1 MACCKL
7 WMEFT
12 PKGSRGLF
20 PSIVSPIP
28 SLTPLPFLYP
38 PLWESWT
45 HCWVRF
51 PKEEGQNVPPVPRE
65 AEAGTPSHAMSPGR
79 ICAAFAAHVTNNP
92 LQQTAHPQL
101 EGQPS
106 VPGQYWENNKQAV
119 ATSAS
124 CPGEAVPSREGREAL
139 KLNEQWTGDGS
150 IFSPSH
156 CPKYSVTTSL
166 KRCFS
171 EHPGKSTEVVSM
183 SCFCI
188 TSFTVFLPLNFFH
201 FLFENPLCLSSLVF
215 IPIHPS
221 AVLTFWC
228 SSKIHHWFP
237 YNPNTKWTIC

>member
-20 PSIVSPIP
+20 PSIVSSIP
-28 SLTPLPFLYP
+28 SLTPLPVLHP

-45 HCWVRF
+45 RHWVRF

-65 AEAGTPSHAMSPGR
+65 AEAGTPSHAISPGQ
-79 ICAAFAAHVTNNP
+79 ICAAFAAHVTNP

-106 VPGQYWENNKQAV
+106 VPGQYWGNNKQAV

-124 CPGEAVPSREGREAL
+124 CPWETILSKEGREAL
-139 KLNEQWTGDGS
+139 KLNEQWTGVGS
-150 IFSPSH
+150 IFSPSQ
-156 CPKYSVTTSL
+156 CPKYSVITSL

-171 EHPGKSTEVVSM
+171 EYPGKSTEVGSM
-183 SCFCI
+183 SCFYI
-188 TSFTVFLPLNFFH
+188 TSFTLFLPLHFFSFSFQKSIVSFH
-201 FLFENPLCLSSLVF
+201 FSFYSDPSLSCLDILVLFKNPSL
-215 IPIHPS
+215 IS
-221 AVLTFWC
+221 L
-228 SSKIHHWFP
+228 
-237 YNPNTKWTIC
+237 